1 MDSPLKREFEFYVA
15 NQKAFVEQYNG
26 KIIVIKDLKVIGVY
40 ADELQAIE
48 STQKTF
54 ELGTFLVQKVTPGTD
69 AYTQTFHSRV
79 A

>member
-1 MDSPLKREFEFYVA
+1 MDSPLKCEFEFYVA

-26 KIIVIKDLKVIGVY
+26 KVIVIKDLKVIGVY

-48 STQKTF
+48 ATQKTL
-54 ELGTFLVQKVTPGTD
+54 ELGTFLVQRVTPGTE